1 VNIQARG
8 SYEYFVTFI
17 DDYSWY
23 MLGGFMDYLSDYGIT
38 SLLAAPGTPQKGW
51 CSREKEPDFFKRLL
65 DR

>member
-38 SLLAAPGTPQKGW
+38 SLLAAPGTPQ
-51 CSREKEPDFFKRLL
+51 
-65 DR
+65 